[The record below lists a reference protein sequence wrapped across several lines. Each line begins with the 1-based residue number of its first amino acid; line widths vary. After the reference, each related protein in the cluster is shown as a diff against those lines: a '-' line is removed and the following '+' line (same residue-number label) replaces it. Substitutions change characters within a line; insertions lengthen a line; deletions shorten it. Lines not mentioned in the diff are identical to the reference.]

1 MSSRQKQPVRHPL
14 GGTLQQYGQGNQRQ
28 GLVFL
33 SRNFQVASSTAKTK
47 PCHYLAGPSDAAN
60 QAYSHSIVAGG
71 LPLTSYTTRL
81 MPLISLMMRLDTLP
95 KSE

>member
-1 MSSRQKQPVRHPL
+1 MPTLRRAQGQIGNSVFRLPCLFGARQPEILFAFFSGCPNPVFP
-14 GGTLQQYGQGNQRQ
+14 
-28 GLVFL
+28 
-33 SRNFQVASSTAKTK
+33 
-47 PCHYLAGPSDAAN
+47 
-60 QAYSHSIVAGG
+60 YSHSIVAGG